1 MCLSGRQQLRLPVGG
16 PARGSIDRSADDE
29 QAERREKG
37 ERVARP
43 TNEIG

>member
-1 MCLSGRQQLRLPVGG
+1 VGG
-16 PARGSIDRSADDE
+16 AIRDVLEGSIDGSADHG

>member
-1 MCLSGRQQLRLPVGG
+1 MRLSGRQQLRLPVG